1 MTVPAPD
8 LAIRVPC
15 RAPACAL
22 RRSYILRCIVPGSP
36 GPTFWWDPPL
46 AATTYALLPT
56 CTWARLR
63 GWYVLVDADP
73 DDLEPKAMREEAHR
87 AHAGVPSDLRD
98 CRNLIAEHKP
108 LPAQRSVLAG
118 HHRPALSSFF
128 SGVCRKLSGLQN

>member
-1 MTVPAPD
+1 MTVPARD

-22 RRSYILRCIVPGSP
+22 RRNYIRRCIVPGSP

-63 GWYVLVDADP
+63 GWYWLTLIP
-73 DDLEPKAMREEAHR
+73 TTSNRRRCEKRHIEQML
-87 AHAGVPSDLRD
+87 GSLRVARLSKLD
-98 CRNLIAEHKP
+98 CRTQIVACST
-108 LPAQRSVLAG
+108 AR
-118 HHRPALSSFF
+118 F
-128 SGVCRKLSGLQN
+128 